1 MGHTVVD
8 VKAIRVEPIRSD
20 VANTFVKRHHYSGKV
35 TQNSQLHFGAF
46 YDGILHGVMSFG
58 PSLDKRKIIGLVR
71 GTLWNEFLEL
81 NRMAFDDYLPKNSE
95 SRCIAVAMHL
105 IKKHYPQI
113 KWVVSFADATQCG
126 DGAIYRAS
134 GFVLTAIRES
144 NNLARLP
151 DGSVIHKMTIQSNP
165 SSPRKELGGKSAA
178 EVLNGLQSFSGYVN
192 AAGGEIVPGFQI
204 RYIYFIDKSYR
215 QRLMVPEM
223 AYSKIDEMGA
233 GMYKGVN
240 VKIADRKPC
249 AGSETV
255 TRSPIQGKEGGSI
268 PTPALIA
275 IKE

>member
-1 MGHTVVD
+1 MVD

-20 VANTFVKRHHYSGKV
+20 VANPFVKRHHYSGKV

-58 PSLDKRKIIGLVR
+58 PSLDKRKIVGLVR

-113 KWVVSFADATQCG
+113 KWIVSFADGAQCG

-134 GFVLTAIRES
+134 GFLLTGIKKNTTIWQAPDGTVATDLSLRLGMRSAATRVSRES
-144 NNLARLP
+144 MNM
-151 DGSVIHKMTIQSNP
+151 HKM
-165 SSPRKELGGKSAA
+165 EH
-178 EVLNGLQSFSGYVN
+178 FSG
-192 AAGGEIVPGFQI
+192 ASSMKMFKDAGYKPLMGFQL
-204 RYIYFIDKSYR
+204 RYLYFIDKAYR
-215 QRLMVPEM
+215 SRLTVQELP
-223 AYSKIDEMGA
+223 YSKIDEMGA

-268 PTPALIA
+268 PTPALIEA
-275 IKE
+275 TA